1 VKEVP
6 VEITIGV
13 QNLAREVTLDSDQTA
28 DEVANAVREALEGKA
43 ALELVDQRGRRVIV
57 PSAALGYVEIGA
69 ETRGRVGFSSL

>member
-1 VKEVP
+1 M
-6 VEITIGV
+6 EITIGV